1 MAEIIRKKQKIRDVL
16 KNVVEKAFLEAEDI
30 TKNEDETRLE
40 IINSYYETLKR
51 KLAAIKKIEEEI
63 VDASDDENII
73 EIILNESTTFEINMQ
88 ARLNAL
94 HKFVNKNTK
103 VENKSTSRHDTI
115 KLPKLEISNLAVIQQ
130 HGNHSSIPLTLP

>member
-40 IINSYYETLKR
+40 TISSYYETLKR

-94 HKFVNKNTK
+94 HKFVNKNTSRK
-103 VENKSTSRHDTI
+103 QKYKSTRH
-115 KLPKLEISNLAVIQQ
+115 
-130 HGNHSSIPLTLP
+130 H